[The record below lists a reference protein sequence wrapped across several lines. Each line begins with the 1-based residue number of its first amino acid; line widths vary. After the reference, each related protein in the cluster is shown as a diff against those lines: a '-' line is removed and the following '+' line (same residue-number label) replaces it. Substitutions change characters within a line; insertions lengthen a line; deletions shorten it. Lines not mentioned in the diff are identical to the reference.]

1 MKNFIKNTIQNMAWF
16 IVGFIFTIL
25 LPPFIFA
32 GITYVIF
39 PNIDY
44 SFMQLSWIM
53 CMIWLALNYI
63 TISIEKA
70 IKNYMR

>member
-1 MKNFIKNTIQNMAWF
+1 MGFIKNSLWF
-16 IVGFIFTIL
+16 IFGFIVTIL

-32 GITYVIF
+32 GVTYIVF
-39 PNIDY
+39 PHSKY
-44 SFMQLSWIM
+44 SFVQLSWVI

-70 IKNYMR
+70 IKKKF